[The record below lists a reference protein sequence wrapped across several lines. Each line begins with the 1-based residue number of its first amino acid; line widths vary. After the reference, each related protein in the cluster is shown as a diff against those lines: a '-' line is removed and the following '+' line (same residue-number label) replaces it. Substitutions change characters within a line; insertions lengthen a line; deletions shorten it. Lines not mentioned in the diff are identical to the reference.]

1 VNLCLG
7 LQLNSI
13 DQLFVVSDFMS
24 IPYSFN
30 YYSSVVQLEIVIH
43 FGVLLLFRIV
53 SATLIFSL
61 AISS

>member
-1 VNLCLG
+1 MNLCLG